1 MGDLIANSDRDQ
13 IEGLATRGALPRIR
27 RRAQLILLYDD
38 GLQTKD
44 VAERVGLSRSRTR
57 YWRRQYQSKG
67 VGIFP
72 EVAQRGEAGI
82 EEAGQPLEEEISP
95 VPEDQ
100 EVQPAVKGR
109 QASQEAQALA
119 ALLTLESPG
128 VEPDDPIAEAGR
140 KVLRYHFA
148 EMLRHEEGTRQG
160 DDIEELHD
168 MRVAT
173 RRMRAAFDVFEQAFK
188 SKAIQAHRKGLK
200 EAGRAL
206 GNVRDLDVFME
217 KAQMYLDTLPED
229 HHQGLEPLLS
239 AWKEQREAGR
249 AEMLAHLDGE
259 KYQNFKITFLKF
271 LNTRGA
277 GAQPVPKDKPAP
289 DLVRHIAPVLIYT
302 QLANVRAF
310 SSILNT
316 ASIDQLHALRIEFKR
331 LRYTV
336 EFFRE
341 VLGESAKEVIKDIK
355 ELQDHLG
362 DLNDARVACEILRE
376 FLDNLEDRQLNLP
389 VSERKNPEPIVA
401 YLAAKHAER
410 HNLMIS
416 FPQAWT
422 HFERPEFRHNLAMA
436 IAAL

>member
-1 MGDLIANSDRDQ
+1 MRDFIANSDRDQ
-13 IEGLATRGALPRIR
+13 IEGWATRGATAAIR
-27 RRAQLILLYDD
+27 RRAQLLLLYDD

-57 YWRRQYQSKG
+57 YWRRQFRARG
-67 VGIFP
+67 LEIFP
-72 EVAQRGEAGI
+72 DGEQKRKSGI
-82 EEAGQPLEEEISP
+82 EEDGQRQEELLTTTKNLA
-95 VPEDQ
+95 
-100 EVQPAVKGR
+100 VQPAEKKR
-109 QASQEAQALA
+109 EMPQASQAFD
-119 ALLTLESPG
+119 ALLSLESPG

-160 DDIEELHD
+160 EDIEELHD

-173 RRMRAAFDVFEQAFK
+173 RRMRAAFEVFEGAFK
-188 SKAIQAHRKGLK
+188 SKAIKVHRRGLK
-200 EAGRAL
+200 EAGRTL

-217 KAQMYLDTLPED
+217 KAQKYLETLPEG
-229 HHQGLEPLLS
+229 HRQGLEPLLS
-239 AWKEQREAGR
+239 AWDEQREVAR
-249 AEMLAHLDGE
+249 AEMLAYLDGE
-259 KYQNFKITFLKF
+259 KYQNFKMVFLKF
-271 LNTRGA
+271 LNTPGA
-277 GAQPVPKDKPAP
+277 GAQPVPEDKPVP
-289 DLVRHIAPVLIYT
+289 HLVRHVVPILVYT

-310 SSILNT
+310 NSILST

-341 VLGESAKEVIKDIK
+341 VLAEESKQVIKDIK

-376 FLDNLEDRQLNLP
+376 FLDHWEDRQVQLP

-416 FPQAWT
+416 FPQAWER
-422 HFERPEFRHNLAMA
+422 FEQPEFHHNLALA

>member
-1 MGDLIANSDRDQ
+1 MGDLIANSDRER
-13 IEGLATRGALPRIR
+13 IESLATRGALPRIR
-27 RRAQLILLYDD
+27 RRAQLLLLYDD
-38 GLQTKD
+38 GVQTKD
-44 VAERVGLSRSRTR
+44 VADRVGLSRSRTR

-67 VGIFP
+67 LGIFP
-72 EVAQRGEAGI
+72 GVEQRGEAGI
-82 EEAGQPLEEEISP
+82 EEAGQPQEEEASP
-95 VPEDQ
+95 VSENLV
-100 EVQPAVKGR
+100 VQPAIKEI
-109 QASQEAQALA
+109 EAAEESKA
-119 ALLTLESPG
+119 FARLLSLKSPG

-148 EMLRHEEGTRQG
+148 EMLRHQEGTRQG

-173 RRMRAAFDVFEQAFK
+173 RRMRAAFDVFEGAFK
-188 SKAIQAHRKGLK
+188 SKAIQGHRKGLK

-217 KAQMYLDTLPED
+217 KAQKYLEALPED
-229 HHQGLEPLLS
+229 HRQGLEPLLS
-239 AWKEQREAGR
+239 AWQEQREAAR
-249 AEMLAHLDGE
+249 AEMLAYLDGE
-259 KYQNFKITFLKF
+259 KYQNFKTTFLKF
-271 LNTRGA
+271 LDTPGA
-277 GAQPVPKDKPAP
+277 GARPVPKDKPAP

-310 SSILNT
+310 NSILNT

-341 VLGESAKEVIKDIK
+341 VLGEEAKEVIKDIK
-355 ELQDHLG
+355 GLQDHLG

-376 FLDNLEDRQLNLP
+376 FLDNLEDRQLGLP

-401 YLAAKHAER
+401 YLAAKHSER

-416 FPQAWT
+416 FPQGWAR
-422 HFERPEFRHNLAMA
+422 FERPEFRHNLAMA